1 MFSFCSPKTVIY
13 YLILISSINRRPHTS
28 LRKRPSIRDIRP
40 SSTSAVHAR
49 AIVKCIGLGLER
61 ESWSDCSLLNHLA
74 TREREEEIDLCIENR
89 DRSRM
94 QTALKRVLRGNGD
107 GRACCASRRQRHIR
121 MSISRHG
128 LCISQSIGTW
138 PITEKRVCL
147 DSGYTSATNWEI
159 ACMMEIVSWIRVT
172 GQFLCLRVGDA
183 SVMNNFWSVIRE
195 FHLFRGHNCHHLVSK
210 FI

>member
-1 MFSFCSPKTVIY
+1 MHWSWSWTR
-13 YLILISSINRRPHTS
+13 ILIGLLIIKS
-28 LRKRPSIRDIRP
+28 LGN
-40 SSTSAVHAR
+40 A
-49 AIVKCIGLGLER
+49 GEGGG
-61 ESWSDCSLLNHLA
+61 
-74 TREREEEIDLCIENR
+74 
-89 DRSRM
+89 DRSLHWKSRSFPYANRIE
-94 QTALKRVLRGNGD
+94 TCSSWKWRWPRLLRITSSATHTYVD
-107 GRACCASRRQRHIR
+107 FPTRSMYQD
-121 MSISRHG
+121 
-128 LCISQSIGTW
+128 IGTW